1 MNSKKITKDMFVVL
15 TYEIYDEHSKVIEK
29 VDSPITCIHGQ
40 GKKLLPKI
48 EKYLEGK
55 IIGDHVE
62 IKIGPEDGFGE
73 YDESLII
80 KDKISNVPK
89 QFRKVDEIIAFV
101 NESGNKKDFRVIEIN
116 DQEITLDGNHYLSG
130 KTLLYK
136 IKILDVRESTS
147 YDREQDKLN
156 LINS

>member
-48 EKYLEGK
+48 EKSLEGK

-62 IKIGPEDGFGE
+62 IKIEPEDGFGE

-89 QFRKVDEIIAFV
+89 QFRKVDETIAFV
-101 NESGNKKDFRVIEIN
+101 NKSGNKKDFRVIEIN
-116 DQEITLDGNHYLSG
+116 NKEITLDGNHYLSG

-136 IKILDVRESTS
+136 IKILDVRESTP